1 MKKTQHLSIN
11 PAHPSVHSPPSKN
24 ALTQALRIPQS
35 KFTSSNVYATKKRK
49 KSKRNLKQNIRRDR
63 LGTRNSSTFLLL
75 EEGNRKLTHLQPK
88 QRDIGICI
96 LLLHP
101 NPNISSPT
109 SLTPSE
115 VRKKPPKDPQNQIM
129 REQLPHCLPA
139 NKIKAKVGKKNAS
152 CLHKRYNCF
161 TFFLLNFAIISAL
174 PKLSQTYMNLV
185 KGEPTT
191 DMIKKKPPP
200 QKRNKS

>member
-1 MKKTQHLSIN
+1 
-11 PAHPSVHSPPSKN
+11 
-24 ALTQALRIPQS
+24 
-35 KFTSSNVYATKKRK
+35 
-49 KSKRNLKQNIRRDR
+49 

-115 VRKKPPKDPQNQIM
+115 VRKKPPKDPQNQTM

-139 NKIKAKVGKKNAS
+139 NKIKTKVGKKNAS

-191 DMIKKKPPP
+191 DMIKKKTLL
-200 QKRNKS
+200 KRGTNHNQI